1 MIKYYNMSICW
12 HVCTRIH
19 YIHLWF
25 LSAVDKPKDLAFS
38 EVDSTSLRISWESPD
53 GEVTSYRVL
62 YSSSEEGERELFP
75 APRGA
80 DESAVL
86 HGLRPGTEYTVKVIA
101 LHDRTPSPPLVG
113 IQTTG
118 SHVLYFRCDICTH
131 NCVSNKHAEYSK
143 WPEYFFLCFISVA
156 IPGPTNLQFSQ
167 VGATSFTVSW
177 YSGPNIQL
185 TGYRVAI
192 TPKNKNGPTKEVN
205 IAPDSTQYHAT
216 GLMVTIL
223 DFGLY
228 SKTLRIMTH
237 LCNLWKVNNWS
248 NWSKVYA
255 LCVMWFMTWRWG
267 FVHSW
272 VAIFC

>member
-1 MIKYYNMSICW
+1 M
-12 HVCTRIH
+12 
-19 YIHLWF
+19 
-25 LSAVDKPKDLAFS
+25 DKPKDLAFS

-62 YSSSEEGERELFP
+62 YASSEEGERELFP
-75 APRGA
+75 APHGE

-86 HGLRPGTEYTVKVIA
+86 LGLRPGTEYTVKVIA

-113 IQTTG
+113 TQTTG
-118 SHVLYFRCDICTH
+118 THVLYFRCKVCTH
-131 NCVSNKHAEYSK
+131 NCGSNKPAGYSI
-143 WPEYFFLCFISVA
+143 WSENFLCFISVA

-167 VGATSFTVSW
+167 IGSTSFTISW
-177 YSGPNIQL
+177 YSGPNVQL

-223 DFGLY
+223 AFGLCCKNDA
-228 SKTLRIMTH
+228 S
-237 LCNLWKVNNWS
+237 V
-248 NWSKVYA
+248 
-255 LCVMWFMTWRWG
+255 
-267 FVHSW
+267 
-272 VAIFC
+272 